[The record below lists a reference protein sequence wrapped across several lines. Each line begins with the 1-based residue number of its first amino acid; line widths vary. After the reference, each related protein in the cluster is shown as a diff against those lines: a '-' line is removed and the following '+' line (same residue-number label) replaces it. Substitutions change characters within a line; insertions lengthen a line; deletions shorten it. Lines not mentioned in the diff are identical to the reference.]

1 LLKGGEPDLNTVAK
15 MILNDWIRGKIP
27 FYTLPN
33 GSNRDENDASESSP
47 QKENQTEVEVEVC
60 FF

>member
-1 LLKGGEPDLNTVAK
+1 

-33 GSNRDENDASESSP
+33 GSNTDENDASESSP
-47 QKENQTEVEVEVC
+47 LQENQQEVEVEV
-60 FF
+60 FFKINEVIVIL